1 MHSIWIA
8 ENSKNSQ
15 MLLKMP
21 LEIGY
26 FWDIFESLMK
36 KIINNDTV
44 VNPVPAIP
52 AKVKSKTCKFLRN
65 CNNLMSINI

>member
-1 MHSIWIA
+1 
-8 ENSKNSQ
+8 
-15 MLLKMP
+15 
-21 LEIGY
+21 
-26 FWDIFESLMK
+26 MK